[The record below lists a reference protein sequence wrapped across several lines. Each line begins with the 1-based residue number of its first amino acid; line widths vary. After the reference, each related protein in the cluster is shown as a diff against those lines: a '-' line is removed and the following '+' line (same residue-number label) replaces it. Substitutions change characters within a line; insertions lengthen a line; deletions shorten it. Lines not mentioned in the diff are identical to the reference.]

1 METLKRWLA
10 PPVFEGDE
18 EKTRTAALLNLIGLT
33 TIALILAITVGT
45 VFGTGTPTRVLILDL
60 FAALVMV
67 QFLRWLRSGRVQ
79 LACAA
84 FVVFGLV
91 FITGA
96 TASLG
101 TVRTPTTSIFVFWV
115 FMTGALYELRGVL
128 FGSVAAS
135 LAVLGL
141 IVAENAGWLPAPYP
155 GAGFTQWVTFTA
167 VFGFTSGLTYY
178 IVLRT
183 RGALALAE
191 REIEQRSQVEAQL
204 KDSEQRYR
212 TLVEWT
218 PEALVVYRAD
228 KILFA
233 NPAAVELVGAT
244 SAHEL
249 LGTSLLD
256 WVHPEYRD
264 ALLARRAN
272 PSKIESD
279 PRMQRLAEKLVRVD
293 GRVID
298 VEFMIRTIEY
308 DGTPA
313 RQASLRDIT
322 ERKAASAALEAARF
336 KAEKESRAKS
346 RFLASASHDLRQ
358 PAHAAGM
365 FVARLAEL
373 PHDAQTRQLISGVEA
388 SVHAMQDMLDGF
400 FDVARLESGQIEIS
414 RLAFPIDGIFVR
426 LRENFAE
433 AARAKGLRLRFRSSR
448 DWVESDPALL
458 HRILLNLVSN
468 AIRYTP
474 HGTVLV
480 ACRPA
485 RDGKQLRIEVRD
497 SGVGIAPEHHEN
509 VFQEFFQVDNPQR
522 NRAQGLGVG
531 LNIVQRACG
540 LLNHP
545 LALRS
550 ALGCGTRLTLTVPRT
565 SPRAGGSYEDARQL
579 ASKTQFKGLR
589 VGLIEDDALGRAG
602 LASLLRSWGCSVS
615 EFEGAQ
621 AACDWYRQEQEP
633 DLIISDFRLGGGI
646 DGIEAV
652 DLLRIIA
659 GRRILACLISGD
671 TDASVKQQAQ
681 AAGLSLLQKPVRPA
695 KLRSLLN
702 HLIQSAAVG

>member
-1 METLKRWLA
+1 M
-10 PPVFEGDE
+10 
-18 EKTRTAALLNLIGLT
+18 AALINLILLLS
-33 TIALILAITVGT
+33 IALILTIMMSALIGK
-45 VFGTGTPTRVLILDL
+45 GTPTLTLIMDILACLVLAQLLRLLRAGRV
-60 FAALVMV
+60 ALVGFALV
-67 QFLRWLRSGRVQ
+67 I
-79 LACAA
+79 
-84 FVVFGLV
+84 FGLI

-96 TASLG
+96 SASLG
-101 TVRTPTTSIFVFWV
+101 TVRATTTSILVFWV
-115 FMTGALYELRGVL
+115 IVTGLL
-128 FGSVAAS
+128 FDLPGILLGSAAAS

-141 IVAENAGWLPAPYP
+141 IVAENAGWLPTPYR
-155 GAGFTQWVTFTA
+155 GVGFTQWTVFTT
-167 VFGFTSGLTYY
+167 VFAFTGGLTYY
-178 IVLRT
+178 VVHRM
-183 RGALALAE
+183 REALARTKE
-191 REIEQRSQVEAQL
+191 EITQRARVEAVL
-204 KDSEQRYR
+204 KESEQRYR

-279 PRMQRLAEKLVRVD
+279 PRMPRLAEKLVRVD

-298 VEFMIRTIEY
+298 VEFMIHTIEY
-308 DGTPA
+308 DGKPA

-322 ERKAASAALEAARF
+322 ERRAALTALEAARI

-365 FVARLAEL
+365 FVARLVEL
-373 PHDAQTRQLISGVEA
+373 PHDAQTRQLLKGVEA

-400 FDVARLESGQIEIS
+400 LDVARLETGQIAIS

-474 HGTVLV
+474 HGSVLV

-550 ALGCGTRLTLTVPRT
+550 ALGCGTRLTLTVPRA
-565 SPRAGGSYEDARQL
+565 PARVGGSYEDARQL
-579 ASKTQFKGLR
+579 ASMSQFKGLR

-602 LASLLRSWGCSVS
+602 LASLLRSWGCSVT

-621 AACDWYRQEQEP
+621 AACDWYRLEQEP

>member
-67 QFLRWLRSGRVQ
+67 QFLRWLRNGRVQ
-79 LACAA
+79 LACAG

-91 FITGA
+91 FITGV

-101 TVRTPTTSIFVFWV
+101 TIRTPTTSIFVFWV
-115 FMTGALYELRGVL
+115 LMTGALYELRGVL

-141 IVAENAGWLPAPYP
+141 IVAENAGWLPAPYS
-155 GAGFTQWVTFTA
+155 GVGFTQWTTLSA

-178 IVLRT
+178 IMLRK
-183 RGALALAE
+183 RRALALAE

-272 PSKIESD
+272 PSKIEID
-279 PRMQRLAEKLVRVD
+279 LRMPRLEEKLVRVD

-298 VEFMIRTIEY
+298 VEFMIHTIEY

-373 PHDAQTRQLISGVEA
+373 PHDAQTRQLLNGVEA

-448 DWVESDPALL
+448 DWVESDPTLL

-565 SPRAGGSYEDARQL
+565 SPRADGSYEDAKQL
-579 ASKTQFKGLR
+579 ASKTQFNGLR
-589 VGLIEDDALGRAG
+589 VGLIEDDGLGRAG
-602 LASLLRSWGCSVS
+602 LASLLRSWGCSVT

-659 GRRILACLISGD
+659 GRRIRACLISGD

-702 HLIQSAAVG
+702 HLIQTATVG